1 VNVFNRIFVVITS
14 LGVGIAG
21 AILLLVASGA
31 VEARDVI
38 SSGWFYW
45 RLQDLQNLTG
55 TKETAAI
62 IGLAA
67 AVAAGTLLILVEYVN
82 LALGAQPLSVTGEQN
97 GRSKIN
103 TRSVERI
110 VEEAAREVRG
120 VSKVRPSMRRKGD
133 GIIASCRA
141 SLEPGVMI
149 SDVAPQIEG
158 KIRSAVE
165 SGTGLTV
172 SAVRLNLEETHE
184 KERAPAEVKSG

>member
-1 VNVFNRIFVVITS
+1 MNIFNRIFVVITS
-14 LGVGIAG
+14 LCIGIAG
-21 AILLLVASGA
+21 AVLLLVASGA

-55 TKETAAI
+55 TKETLAI
-62 IGLAA
+62 IGLAT
-67 AVAAGTLLILVEYVN
+67 AVAAATALILVEYVN
-82 LALGAQPLSVTGEQN
+82 LALGADPLSVTGEQN

-110 VEEAAREVRG
+110 VEEAAREVQG
-120 VSKVRPSMRRKGD
+120 VRSVRPEVRQRRD
-133 GIIASCRA
+133 GMVVSCRA

-149 SDVAPQIEG
+149 SDVASQIEG

-165 SGTGLTV
+165 SGTGLNVT
-172 SAVRLNLEETHE
+172 AVRLNLEETPE
-184 KERAPAEVKSG
+184 EARAPAEVKSG

>member
-1 VNVFNRIFVVITS
+1 MNLFNRILVVMAS
-14 LGVGIAG
+14 LGVGIVG
-21 AILLLVASGA
+21 SVLLLVATGA
-31 VEARDVI
+31 VQASDVI
-38 SSGWFYW
+38 SSGWVYW
-45 RLQDLQNLTG
+45 RLQDLQNVTG
-55 TKETAAI
+55 TKETLAI
-62 IGLAA
+62 IGLAG
-67 AVAAGTLLILVEYVN
+67 AVAAATILILVEYVT
-82 LALGAQPLSVTGEQN
+82 LLFGAEPLSVTGEQS

-103 TRSVERI
+103 TGSIERI

-120 VSKVRPSMRRKGD
+120 VSKVKPGAQRKGD

-184 KERAPAEVKSG
+184 KERVPADVTSG

>member
-1 VNVFNRIFVVITS
+1 MNLFNRMFVVITS
-14 LGVGIAG
+14 LCVGIAG
-21 AILLLVASGA
+21 AVLLLVASGA
-31 VEARDVI
+31 VEAREVV

-45 RLQDLQNLTG
+45 RLQDLQNVTG
-55 TKETAAI
+55 TKETLAI

-67 AVAAGTLLILVEYVN
+67 AVAAATLLILVEYVT
-82 LALGAQPLSVTGEQN
+82 LALGREALSVTGEQG

-103 TRSVERI
+103 TGSVERI
-110 VEEAAREVRG
+110 VGEAAREVRG
-120 VSKVRPSMRRKGD
+120 VSKVRAGVRRKGD

-172 SAVRLNLEETHE
+172 NAVRLNLEETHE
-184 KERAPAEVKSG
+184 KERAPAEVTSG

>member
-1 VNVFNRIFVVITS
+1 VNLFNQMFVVIAS
-14 LGVGIAG
+14 LCVGIAG
-21 AILLLVASGA
+21 AVLLLVASGA
-31 VEARDVI
+31 VEARDVV

-45 RLQDLQNLTG
+45 RLQDLQNVTG

-62 IGLAA
+62 VGLAA
-67 AVAAGTLLILVEYVN
+67 AVAAATLLILVEYVA
-82 LALGAQPLSVTGEQN
+82 LALGREVLSVTGKHG

-103 TRSVERI
+103 TGDVERI

-120 VSKVRPSMRRKGD
+120 VGKVRSGVRRKGD

-172 SAVRLNLEETHE
+172 NAVRLNLEETHE
-184 KERAPAEVKSG
+184 KERAPAEVTSG

>member
-1 VNVFNRIFVVITS
+1 VNLFNQMFVVIIS
-14 LGVGIAG
+14 LCVGIAG
-21 AILLLVASGA
+21 AVLLLVASGA
-31 VEARDVI
+31 VEARDVV

-45 RLQDLQNLTG
+45 RLQDLQNVTG
-55 TKETAAI
+55 TKETLAI

-67 AVAAGTLLILVEYVN
+67 AVAAATLLILVEYVA
-82 LALGAQPLSVTGEQN
+82 LALGREALSVTGKHG

-103 TRSVERI
+103 TGDVERI

-120 VSKVRPSMRRKGD
+120 VGKVRSGVRRKGD

-172 SAVRLNLEETHE
+172 NAVRLNLEETHE
-184 KERAPAEVKSG
+184 KERAPAEVTSG

>member
-1 VNVFNRIFVVITS
+1 MNVFNRMFVVITS
-14 LGVGIAG
+14 LCVGIAG
-21 AILLLVASGA
+21 AVLLLVANGA
-31 VEARDVI
+31 VEARDVV

-45 RLQDLQNLTG
+45 RLQDLQNVTG
-55 TKETAAI
+55 TKETLAI

-67 AVAAGTLLILVEYVN
+67 AVAAATLLILVEYVT
-82 LALGAQPLSVTGEQN
+82 LALGAEPLSVTGEQN

-120 VSKVRPSMRRKGD
+120 VNKVRPSVRRKSD
-133 GIIASCRA
+133 GVIASCRV

-184 KERAPAEVKSG
+184 KERAPAEVTSG